1 MLELVINYDL
11 EYIKV
16 WLFLVVTKIC
26 CFQMVI
32 CDLRNNPLNL
42 ENDKLI
48 NSKEVLASN
57 YAKNKVFGCFKLLAM
72 EQKGYAEN
80 NLDVSLAITYKFK
93 PILWFLNTE
102 HEYDLF
108 GIQLL
113 SVLFKSSCSFWR
125 SQNYRIEGEQIQWT
139 EKCTN
144 NEDKTYLILEKEK
157 KKKHKE
163 VGCAVCPCLLNL
175 EHYWIWGW
183 TRSASLCMY
192 KCSLPV
198 ISNVKIF
205 KKWITHPGWPHH
217 NPGIHLLN
225 GFLHYKCYSFKC

>member
-1 MLELVINYDL
+1 M
-11 EYIKV
+11 
-16 WLFLVVTKIC
+16 
-26 CFQMVI
+26 
-32 CDLRNNPLNL
+32 
-42 ENDKLI
+42 
-48 NSKEVLASN
+48 
-57 YAKNKVFGCFKLLAM
+57 
-72 EQKGYAEN
+72 
-80 NLDVSLAITYKFK
+80 
-93 PILWFLNTE
+93 WFLNTE

-125 SQNYRIEGEQIQWT
+125 SQNYRIEGEQIQRT

-163 VGCAVCPCLLNL
+163 VGCALCPCLLNL

-225 GFLHYKCYSFKC
+225 GFLHYKCYSFKWHSQQNNNNFPRFSTLMNYLMIIQKKKNYLMMKEKKNIRPRKKIANKISRARRGEW